1 MPERHSEEDQNEDN
15 SSDYSDEDIV
25 SGFGCL
31 NQMSK
36 HDLKQVERL
45 PTRC

>member
-1 MPERHSEEDQNEDN
+1 MPERHGEEDQYEDT
-15 SSDYSDEDIV
+15 SSNYSDEDIV
-25 SGFGCL
+25 SEFGCL